1 MKPLIICA
9 AVTGGIPAKSTT
21 PHHPVTPKDV
31 AEAAVASWR
40 AGAAMI
46 HFHARL
52 EDGSTSTE
60 PAHYREIIDRIR
72 STGCD
77 ALLNASAGDNGGRAT
92 HEQRL
97 AIADVGAE
105 VVSLDA
111 GSFNI
116 GNRLYNNAPPYLR
129 DMAKRMKQLGVKPEV
144 EIFDVG
150 HLHGVSTLISEGL
163 LDAPYMMQF
172 TLNLPGGLPADML
185 LLPLLI
191 SRLPAGSEWAFS
203 TQTKDHQMYLTFE
216 MHAFAAGGHVRTGM
230 EDYVYLRPGELAKTN
245 AQMVEQWV
253 DTARIWGRPVAS
265 PADARR
271 LLGIAP
277 VREAARAAGD

>member
-1 MKPLIICA
+1 M
-9 AVTGGIPAKSTT
+9 S
-21 PHHPVTPKDV
+21 
-31 AEAAVASWR
+31 
-40 AGAAMI
+40 
-46 HFHARL
+46 
-52 EDGSTSTE
+52 
-60 PAHYREIIDRIR
+60 
-72 STGCD
+72 
-77 ALLNASAGDNGGRAT
+77 
-92 HEQRL
+92 
-97 AIADVGAE
+97 
-105 VVSLDA
+105 
-111 GSFNI
+111 
-116 GNRLYNNAPPYLR
+116 
-129 DMAKRMKQLGVKPEV
+129 VKPEV